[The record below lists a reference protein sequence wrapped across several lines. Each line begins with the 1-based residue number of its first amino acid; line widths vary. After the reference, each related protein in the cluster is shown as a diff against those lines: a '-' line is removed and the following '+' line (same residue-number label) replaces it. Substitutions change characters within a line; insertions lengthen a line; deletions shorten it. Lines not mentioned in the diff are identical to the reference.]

1 MASGEEEATTFLSR
15 AASSLPPPHAIRDLL
30 FHGVCV
36 RCIFRLFGVS
46 EYDDSCPLL
55 KASTLLSLLKE
66 RRNIP
71 NAISENGSIAN
82 GLTQCPYDPHASGNE
97 QPYCSVCLG
106 ILQFTNGHDQ
116 DLRTCE
122 GNSVSVLT
130 SAITE
135 ILKKEAH
142 QIDGFSIEISLPP
155 VVSAND
161 RAVWLYMKRRY
172 ASEEWFIGKLLSQQI
187 SVKDAL
193 RSLVTTSLES
203 CLGVKSSSS
212 SFCIRLTYIHEEASS
227 KLQCSMQKFH
237 GFKIRKTETYCK
249 EHMVDDLCGKNETI
263 SGEFHRCDSDA
274 VVHCTLNAMQDDA
287 FSELFMLPPEKT
299 NNGCKLTISCYRLTV
314 YIGGRYLKFSRR
326 VSQSRWMIEDER
338 MGEASVE
345 EIIGSNT
352 ILVCGGDSYKFH
364 AAGREDIDVRML
376 GSGRPFLVEVS
387 NARVMPSMANIQ
399 EIADKINNSNDK
411 YVAVRNLKLVGSEAW
426 NLLREG
432 EAEKQKQY
440 AAVVWISRPV
450 TEEDFNKIS
459 SIKNLDVLQK
469 TPVRVLHRRSP
480 MDRKKIIHWMMV
492 DKIVGTSQY
501 FLLHLCTQAGTY
513 IKEFVHGD
521 LGRTHPSLG
530 SILGCRAEILQLDVT
545 DVKMDCFD

>member
-1 MASGEEEATTFLSR
+1 MLSVICYPMGFDHHLLPF
-15 AASSLPPPHAIRDLL
+15 SS
-30 FHGVCV
+30 VCV

-55 KASTLLSLLKE
+55 KASTLLSLLE
-66 RRNIP
+66 EQRNIP

-82 GLTQCPYDPHASGNE
+82 DLTQCPYDPHASGNE

-122 GNSVSVLT
+122 SNSVSVLT

-161 RAVWLYMKRRY
+161 RAIWLYMKGRY

-212 SFCIRLTYIHEEASS
+212 SFRIRLTYIHEEASS

-237 GFKIRKTETYCK
+237 GFKRRKTETNCK
-249 EHMVDDLCGKNETI
+249 ERMVDDLCGKNETI

-299 NNGCKLTISCYRLTV
+299 NNGCKLTISCYRLPV

-345 EIIGSNT
+345 
-352 ILVCGGDSYKFH
+352 
-364 AAGREDIDVRML
+364 VRML

-387 NARVMPSMANIQ
+387 NARVMPSMVNIQ

-411 YVAVRNLKLVGSEAW
+411 YVTVRNLKLVGSEAW

-440 AAVVWISRPV
+440 AAVVWISRPL
-450 TEEDFNKIS
+450 TEVDFNKIS
-459 SIKNLDVLQK
+459 SIKNLDILQK

-492 DKIVGTSQY
+492 DKIVGTSQH